1 MRIIGS
7 LLALMFLPLIW
18 LYAFVLTG
26 LVLFV
31 DVLARP
37 FTGRRHLPDD
47 RPVATRNASVII
59 LNWNG
64 KDFLR
69 DLLPSVQLAVERAD
83 GDHEVIV
90 VDNGSDDGSTEFV
103 AQEHSWVHLVR
114 LPRNL
119 YFIEGNR
126 AGVRAA
132 TRDILVFLNNDMRVE
147 PEFLVNLLAPF
158 GPADLFAVTARI
170 ETEGGNDETGRT
182 RGVFARSQ
190 MYHVRADLDGGL
202 VPVLWAGGGSSA
214 FDRAKYLELGGFED
228 LFRPCYVEDVSLS
241 YQAWRRGW
249 RCLYRS
255 DAVTHHVRRGTS
267 NRVFGERGV
276 ERLQRRNRELFFW
289 RSVTDPIM
297 MLERAFFL
305 PWDVLKDAARTGLVA
320 QCAALLGAVFRF
332 PRAVMA
338 RQRSR
343 SRYRFSDREV
353 LRRSCHV
360 GLHRRAIVPVAGTD
374 PTLLVVGA
382 GQCLLGLGNG
392 IRVVRAALPPPEI
405 EDPPQEDLFGLLPRR
420 FWSVARNGPFR
431 DRVRDL
437 LAETDYDLV
446 LFEDLWALAAAEPY
460 LANVDSLLWL
470 EDLPDE
476 SAFLERA
483 RRDRLLLRLVRR
495 TRAVITGRVDIA
507 ERLRRAGCRVV
518 EPPGLAPLVE
528 ELHKPGGD
536 P

>member
-1 MRIIGS
+1 VRLIGS
-7 LLALMFLPLIW
+7 LLALTLLPLIW
-18 LYAFVLTG
+18 LYAFALTG
-26 LVLFV
+26 LALFV

-47 RPVATRNASVII
+47 CPVATRNASVII

-64 KDFLR
+64 VDFLR
-69 DLLPSVQLAVERAD
+69 DLLPSVQVAVERAD

-90 VDNGSDDGSTEFV
+90 VDNGSDDGSAEFV
-103 AQEHSWVHLVR
+103 AQEHSWVGLVR

-147 PEFLVNLLAPF
+147 PDFLVNLLAPF

-170 ETEGGNDETGRT
+170 ETEGGSEETGRT
-182 RGVFARSQ
+182 RGIFTRSQ
-190 MYHVRADLDGGL
+190 LYHVRAELDGEL

-214 FDRAKYLELGGFED
+214 FDRAKYLELGGFES
-228 LFRPCYVEDVSLS
+228 LFQPCYVEDVSLS

-255 DAVTHHVRRGTS
+255 DAVTHHVRRGTT

-276 ERLQRRNRELFFW
+276 ERLQRRNLELFFW
-289 RSVTDPIM
+289 RSVTNPIILLM
-297 MLERAFFL
+297 RALFL
-305 PWDVLKDAARTGLVA
+305 PWDVLKDARRTGLVV
-320 QCAALLGAVFRF
+320 QCSALLSVLLRF
-332 PRAVMA
+332 PRAMME

-343 SRYRFSDREV
+343 SRHRFSDREV

-360 GLHRRAIVPVAGTD
+360 SLHRRAMVPRTAAG

-382 GQCLLGLGNG
+382 GQCLLDLGNG
-392 IRVVRAALPPPEI
+392 IRVVRAALTPPEI

-446 LFEDLWALAAAEPY
+446 LFEDLWALASAQPY

-483 RRDRLLLRLVRR
+483 RRDRLLSRLARR
-495 TRAVITGRVDIA
+495 TRAVITGRVEIA

-518 EPPGLAPLVE
+518 EPPGFAQLVA
-528 ELHKPGGD
+528 ELHKPVGD

>member
-1 MRIIGS
+1 MRLIGS
-7 LLALMFLPLIW
+7 LLALTTLPFIW
-18 LYAFVLTG
+18 LYAFALTG

-37 FTGRRHLPDD
+37 FTPRRNHPDD
-47 RPVATRNASVII
+47 RPVVTRNASVII

-64 KDFLR
+64 VGFLR
-69 DLLPSVQLAVERAD
+69 DLLPSVQVAVERAD

-90 VDNGSDDGSTEFV
+90 VDNGSDDGSAEFV
-103 AQEHSWVHLVR
+103 EQEHSWARLVR

-132 TRDILVFLNNDMRVE
+132 TRDILLFLNNDMRVE
-147 PEFLVNLLAPF
+147 PDFLVNLLAPF

-170 ETEGGNDETGRT
+170 ETEGGNEETGRT
-182 RGVFARSQ
+182 RGLFTRSK
-190 MYHVRADLDGGL
+190 MYHVRAESDGEL
-202 VPVLWAGGGSSA
+202 IPVLWAGGGSSA

-228 LFRPCYVEDVSLS
+228 LFRPCYVEDVSLC

-255 DAVTHHVRRGTS
+255 DAVTHHLRRGTS
-267 NRVFGERGV
+267 RRIFGERGI
-276 ERLQRRNRELFFW
+276 ERLRLRNRELFFW
-289 RSVTDPIM
+289 RSVTDPII
-297 MLERAFFL
+297 LLVRAFFL
-305 PWDVLKDAARTGLVA
+305 PWDVLVDSDRTGLGG
-320 QCAALLGAVFRF
+320 QCSALLGALLRF
-332 PRAVMA
+332 PRAAMA
-338 RQRSR
+338 RQRCR

-360 GLHRRAIVPVAGTD
+360 SLHRRAMGSRGATD

-382 GQCLLGLGNG
+382 GQCLLDLGNG
-392 IRVVRAALPPPEI
+392 IHVVRAALTPPEI
-405 EDPPQEDLFGLLPRR
+405 EDSPQEDLFGLLPRR

-431 DRVRDL
+431 DRVRDV
-437 LAETDYDLV
+437 LAEMDYDLV

-495 TRAVITGRVDIA
+495 TRAVITGRPEIA
-507 ERLRRAGCRVV
+507 QRLRRCGCRVV
-518 EPPGLAPLVE
+518 EPSGFARLVE
-528 ELHKPGGD
+528 ELCRPEGVR
-536 P
+536 